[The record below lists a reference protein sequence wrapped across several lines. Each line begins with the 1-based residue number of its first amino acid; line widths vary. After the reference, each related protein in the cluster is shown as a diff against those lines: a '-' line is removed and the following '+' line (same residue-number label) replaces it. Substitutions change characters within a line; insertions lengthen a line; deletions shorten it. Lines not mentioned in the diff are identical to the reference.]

1 MKALSLEMILTS
13 ASTRSDG
20 SLGLRFSTPELGSSE
35 KTTVF
40 ELLNQNLK
48 VLIQPTSEAPES
60 LVEVKSSL
68 GFKTPG
74 QRLRAVLFIAFQ
86 QQKPPDQTF
95 DEFYVRYMEQ
105 VIDRVKASL
114 T

>member
-1 MKALSLEMILTS
+1 MTS
-13 ASTRSDG
+13 ASTRADN
-20 SLGLRFSTPELGSSE
+20 SLGLRFVSGELSAPE

-40 ELLNQNLK
+40 ELLNQHLK
-48 VLIQPTSEAPES
+48 VLIQPTLEPPES
-60 LVEVKSSL
+60 LVEAKGTL

-95 DEFYVRYMEQ
+95 DEFYVRYIEQ
-105 VIDRVKASL
+105 VIDRVKATL
-114 T
+114 Q